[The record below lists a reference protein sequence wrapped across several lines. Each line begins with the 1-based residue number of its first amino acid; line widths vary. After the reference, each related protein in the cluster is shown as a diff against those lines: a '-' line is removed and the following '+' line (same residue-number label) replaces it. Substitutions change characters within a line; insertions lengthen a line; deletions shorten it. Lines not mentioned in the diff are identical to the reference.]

1 MRVQC
6 VQQGAIEV
14 LKTDSEVIRIT
25 FQNDDSG
32 CGVESRLERD
42 KMTEQCGCSK
52 LGGEMAVA

>member
-1 MRVQC
+1 M
-6 VQQGAIEV
+6 